1 MHELEHKRTRFS
13 KTFDLGNGQHRLE
26 VGQLPC
32 HFERDGRL
40 YDIDLTPEFDGA
52 RGNHVIRHCPY
63 SLRIDGDAPAY
74 AYNSLN
80 GKRVSVELVAAPI
93 SKPVVENGLFK
104 WAEVG
109 QDTDYIIQPLLTGCA
124 TLLVLNTPRASRKWS
139 WRVQGDMDL
148 IVPLVGKDSGGRRLE
163 LIERRDA
170 ESGTIDVEWT
180 GRTLLPRGLRKARLA
195 VWTDEVTW
203 PVVID
208 PTVNENIAANA
219 DDVFS
224 VWSAN
229 GANFSAFIAGNFS
242 ATAGR
247 YSAYRFYA
255 GVRFQTIAIPVVA
268 TIDSASLTVRVT
280 GITGTP
286 NLNIYGNDVDDAA
299 VWANPGNRVKNIT
312 KTTAVTNKASWTNG
326 ADNAIDVAS
335 IVAEIIA
342 RGGWAS
348 NNDIAFGF
356 FNNAGSGNHQLAFAA
371 LEHTTLSEA
380 RLSITYTAEE
390 TANADASSA
399 GTATAIAAG
408 AATADAAMN
417 AAGLAAAS
425 AVGQAAVLVDAE
437 MSASGVATPLAVGEA
452 ILAID
457 AAAFTAGAAVAM
469 GVGAALADAVAESA
483 GIAAAIAMGE
493 GGLDLPAPPDFTPAG
508 AGGAIYPPNY
518 DKRFRLRKDKT
529 RPHLIRFGE
538 WPSEEELARIME
550 ADAKAEQR
558 EFSQFIARLAPNEAA
573 DADDEEEKVLILL
586 LSAV

>member
-1 MHELEHKRTRFS
+1 MRELEHKRTRFS
-13 KTFDLGNGQHRLE
+13 KTFDLGNGQRRLE
-26 VGQLPC
+26 VGQIPR

-40 YDIDLTPEFDGA
+40 HDIDLMPEFDGG
-52 RGNHVIRHCPY
+52 RGNHAIRHCPY
-63 SLRIDGDAPAY
+63 SLRINDDTPAY

-80 GKRVSVELVAAPI
+80 GKRVSVELMAAG
-93 SKPVVENGLFK
+93 SKPIFEGGLFK

-109 QDTDYIIQPLLTGCA
+109 QDTDYIIQPLPIGCT
-124 TLLVLNTPRASRKWS
+124 TLLVLNTPRAPRKWS

-170 ESGTIDVEWT
+170 EAGTIDVEWT

-224 VWSAN
+224 IWSAS

-255 GVRFQTIAIPVVA
+255 GVRFQTIAVPAGA
-268 TIDSASLTVRVT
+268 TINSASLTVRAT
-280 GITGTP
+280 GVTGTP
-286 NLNIYGNDVDDAA
+286 NLNIFGNDVDDAE

-335 IVAEIIA
+335 IVAEVVA
-342 RGGWAS
+342 RAGWAS

-356 FNNAGSGNHQLAFAA
+356 FNNAGSGNHQLVFAA
-371 LEHTTLSEA
+371 LEHPTLTEA
-380 RLSITYTAEE
+380 RLAIDYTV
-390 TANADASSA
+390 
-399 GTATAIAAG
+399 GGG
-408 AATADAAMN
+408 AA
-417 AAGLAAAS
+417 AAANV
-425 AVGQAAVLVDAE
+425 VGQGLTQSRFLHPRSLV
-437 MSASGVATPLAVGEA
+437 
-452 ILAID
+452 
-457 AAAFTAGAAVAM
+457 
-469 GVGAALADAVAESA
+469 
-483 GIAAAIAMGE
+483 
-493 GGLDLPAPPDFTPAG
+493 
-508 AGGAIYPPNY
+508 
-518 DKRFRLRKDKT
+518 K
-529 RPHLIRFGE
+529 H
-538 WPSEEELARIME
+538 
-550 ADAKAEQR
+550 
-558 EFSQFIARLAPNEAA
+558 
-573 DADDEEEKVLILL
+573 
-586 LSAV
+586 